1 MSLHNQSAMLYFIL
15 DLFKFNFTTTKILL
29 SLYKNGLIYLYVYS
43 HIFKMTYYIQYYF
56 IVDQLAIQI
65 IAT

>member
-15 DLFKFNFTTTKILL
+15 DLFKVNLTTTKKLL
-29 SLYKNGLIYLYVYS
+29 PLYKNGLIYLYVYS

>member
-15 DLFKFNFTTTKILL
+15 DLFKLNLTTTKKLL